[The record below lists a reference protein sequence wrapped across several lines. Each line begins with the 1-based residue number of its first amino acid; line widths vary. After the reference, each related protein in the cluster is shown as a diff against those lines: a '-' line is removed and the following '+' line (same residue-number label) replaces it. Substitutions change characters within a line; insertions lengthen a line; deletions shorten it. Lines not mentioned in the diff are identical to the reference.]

1 MKDIIVEFSGW
12 VRITP
17 DKVRF
22 RQITDNEKPSTISG
36 VQWLA
41 LDEETRYGDYVLEDF
56 LAAQRDSHD
65 GELIDL
71 EVFEDDTP

>member
-1 MKDIIVEFSGW
+1 MMKDIIVEFSGW

-17 DKVRF
+17 DKARF
-22 RQITDNEKPSTISG
+22 QQITDNEKPSTISG

-41 LDEETRYGDYVLEDF
+41 LDEETRSDYVLEDYI
-56 LAAQRDSHD
+56 AAQRDGHD

-71 EVFEDDTP
+71 QVFEDDTP

>member
-17 DKVRF
+17 DKARF
-22 RQITDNEKPSTISG
+22 QRITDNEKPSTISG
-36 VQWLA
+36 VQWPA
-41 LDEETRYGDYVLEDF
+41 LDEATRDGDYVLEDCV
-56 LAAQRDSHD
+56 AAQRDGHD

-71 EVFEDDTP
+71 SVFEDDTP

>member
-17 DKVRF
+17 ENARF
-22 RQITDNEKPSTISG
+22 QSITDEENPEVITG

-41 LDEETRYGDYVLEDF
+41 LDEETRYGNYILEDVI
-56 LAAQRDSHD
+56 AAQRDGHD
-65 GELIDL
+65 GELVDL
-71 EVFEDDTP
+71 QVFEDDSQ